1 MPLMSSTGSSQR
13 IIKMVSRWV
22 RLYERMIAYLQSKLN
37 ERQFLIFSS
46 VLVGISSALAAILL
60 KELVFNIHYWFF
72 ERKILTGNF
81 LIIAFLPMA
90 GILLTAWIIQRYFNG
105 KLGGG
110 NAHVIYSV
118 LYKQSRLPAPLMFS
132 HILTSAITVGMG
144 GSSGLETPIV
154 TTGAAFGSNYGKTYQ
169 VSSTT
174 RTLLLASGVA
184 AGISA
189 AFNAP
194 IAGVLFAL
202 EVIVTELKI
211 AAFIPLLIASAS
223 GAILSKI
230 ILNDDILLTFSLQEP
245 FNYRNVPFYILLG
258 ILAGLIS
265 VYYTAVFSRI
275 EKIFGRVKKKYFVPR
290 AIISGSILALL
301 IMIFPPL
308 LGEGYSSIKLLAL
321 QNPLQTF
328 DKSILGSL
336 TNNTWMLLLFS
347 GIIIFIK
354 AIATSLT
361 IGGGGNGG
369 NFAPSLFVGAYFGFV
384 FASLLNA
391 TGWVHVPVSNFTIV
405 AMAGILSGIFHAP
418 LTGIFLIAEITGGY
432 DLIVPLMIVSALSFA
447 ISKYIQPLSLDRI
460 KLQAMGV
467 SGHVSGATR
476 LFNDI
481 KVAEIIE
488 TNFELLLPEQS
499 LFDVRKA
506 ISRSQRNVFP
516 VVDSEN
522 NFLGIITMDA
532 IRDILFETEK
542 IRSLKVKDLVQGV
555 EFTSHPDDTLDQ
567 VLNTFDRTHTWNL
580 PVTDNGKY
588 LGFVSKSSIL
598 DKLRTI
604 LHAE

>member
-81 LIIAFLPMA
+81 LIIAFLPMV

-467 SGHVSGATR
+467 SGPVSGATR